1 MAGFAST
8 NDMAEKVVS
17 FDELGPGL
25 YAYTA
30 EGDPNSGVIV
40 GPDGAVV
47 VDAQATPAMAGEVQ
61 ARIATVTGVPVR
73 QVVLT
78 HYHAVRVLGASGYPA
93 HAVICSEATR
103 DLIAERGQQDMDSE
117 IGRFPRLFRG
127 RESIPGLTWPTHTF
141 RERMTLWLGEREA
154 QVIHVGRAHTAGD
167 TVVWLPKER
176 VLFAGDT
183 VEFGATP
190 YCGDAHFADWPAT
203 IARLRALGAEKMVP
217 GRGRAL
223 LNAREVAEAL
233 DGTEAFTSSLFA
245 LVRDGVAKGAD
256 LKTIYQ
262 EAMAALRPRFGH
274 WVIFDHCMPFNVSRA
289 YDEATGHDRPRIWTA
304 ARDVEMW
311 QALQA
316 GSAQSGDIAR

>member
-1 MAGFAST
+1 
-8 NDMAEKVVS
+8 
-17 FDELGPGL
+17 
-25 YAYTA
+25 
-30 EGDPNSGVIV
+30 
-40 GPDGAVV
+40 
-47 VDAQATPAMAGEVQ
+47 
-61 ARIATVTGVPVR
+61 
-73 QVVLT
+73 
-78 HYHAVRVLGASGYPA
+78 
-93 HAVICSEATR
+93 VICSEATR